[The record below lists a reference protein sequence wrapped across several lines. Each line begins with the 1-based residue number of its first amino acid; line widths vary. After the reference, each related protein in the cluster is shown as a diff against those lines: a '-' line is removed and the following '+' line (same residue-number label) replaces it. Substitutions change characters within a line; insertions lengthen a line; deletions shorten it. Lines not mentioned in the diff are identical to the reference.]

1 MRTRPENQPPSPE
14 DLRCIDAYLNGTLS
28 QEEFAAFEQRL
39 LGSAAYRFVLRQT
52 LAVDAFLHER
62 AGESDMP
69 SLVTVSADAPPVVVP
84 ASKMPQSRA
93 LSIWAPALTVMVLVA
108 LGVAWRGTIGKKWSS
123 APLARGVAERPIA
136 TLVAVSPD
144 ARFAIPRR
152 VTGSVGVELGKE
164 WLDLTQGNARILF
177 QSGASVDLQAPALLG
192 IDSPMRCFLEYGRV
206 SVTAPESARD
216 FMVATEAV
224 EVVDLGTQFEVTLD
238 RTSGMADVT
247 VTEGL
252 VDLRLGSPGV
262 ARVVQPVMEGQV
274 ARIDAAGT
282 LVELR
287 TTQPVNAA
295 AAKPPGLIA
304 HLLLDEVESDGTV
317 VDDSGCGHHGTVR
330 PGGSAALM
338 PGRTGSGFATAEAG
352 WIELDAH
359 AVKFR
364 TLDCFTVACWI
375 RNPREGIAVV
385 FSASDGTALQRI
397 QLQVHQGSLA
407 YGWQVGSQF
416 DAISGAVEGWRRDH
430 WHHVAVA
437 FDQGQV
443 SLYRDGRLVGSGK
456 YGRKLGLPARGP
468 SDLKRVRNVQFG
480 RLPDASP
487 GQDEWPQQFGGD
499 LDDLQ
504 IYSTALSAEAVNG
517 LFNTPGNGMARLT
530 QEN

>member
-1 MRTRPENQPPSPE
+1 MR
-14 DLRCIDAYLNGTLS
+14 
-28 QEEFAAFEQRL
+28 
-39 LGSAAYRFVLRQT
+39 
-52 LAVDAFLHER
+52 
-62 AGESDMP
+62 
-69 SLVTVSADAPPVVVP
+69 
-84 ASKMPQSRA
+84 
-93 LSIWAPALTVMVLVA
+93 
-108 LGVAWRGTIGKKWSS
+108 WSS
-123 APLARGVAERPIA
+123 APQYRGVAERPIA
-136 TLVAVSPD
+136 KVIAVSPN

-152 VTGSVGVELGKE
+152 LPGNFGVELGKE
-164 WLDLTQGNARILF
+164 WLDLTQGTARILF
-177 QSGASVDLQAPALLG
+177 QSGASVHLQAPALLG

-238 RTSGMADVT
+238 RTSGMANVT

-262 ARVVQPVMEGQV
+262 ARVVQPVTEGQV
-274 ARIDAAGT
+274 ARVDAAGT

-287 TTQPVNAA
+287 TTQPANAA

-304 HLLLDEVESDGTV
+304 HLLLDEVESDGKV
-317 VDDSGCGHHGTVR
+317 VDVSGCGHHGTVR
-330 PGGSAALM
+330 PGGSAALV
-338 PGRTGSGFATAEAG
+338 PGRTGSGFATAGAG

-385 FSASDGTALQRI
+385 FSASDGTALQRV
-397 QLQVHQGSLA
+397 QLQVHRGSLA
-407 YGWQVGSQF
+407 YGWQVGLQF
-416 DAISGAVEGWRRDH
+416 DAISGAVKGWRRDQ
-430 WHHVAVA
+430 WHHVAVTFA
-437 FDQGQV
+437 YGQV

-468 SDLKRVRNVQFG
+468 SELKQIRNVQFG

-499 LDDLQ
+499 LDDIQ
-504 IYSTALSAEAVNG
+504 IYSTALPAEAVKV
-517 LFNTPGNGMARLT
+517 LFNTPRQVWPN
-530 QEN
+530 

>member
-1 MRTRPENQPPSPE
+1 MKSRTPRDSPAAE
-14 DLRCIDAYLNGTLS
+14 ELQWINAYLNGTLS
-28 QEEFAAFEQRL
+28 PEDFAAFEQRL
-39 LGSAAYRFVLRQT
+39 LESAALRFAFRRT

-62 AGESDMP
+62 SGESEMP
-69 SLVTVSADAPPVVVP
+69 SLATVSVDAPAVGLA
-84 ASKMPQSRA
+84 ASSMPQRRT
-93 LSIWAPALTVMVLVA
+93 LSGWAPALTLMVLVGLA
-108 LGVAWRGTIGKKWSS
+108 AGWFGGMGMRWSS
-123 APLARGVAERPIA
+123 APQYRGVAERPIA
-136 TLVAVSPD
+136 KVIAVSPN

-152 VTGSVGVELGKE
+152 LPGNFGVELGKE
-164 WLDLTQGNARILF
+164 WLDLTQGTARILF
-177 QSGASVDLQAPALLG
+177 QSGASVHLQAPALLG

-238 RTSGMADVT
+238 RTSGMANVT

-262 ARVVQPVMEGQV
+262 ARVVQPVTEGQV
-274 ARIDAAGT
+274 ARVDAAGT

-287 TTQPVNAA
+287 TTQPANAA

-304 HLLLDEVESDGTV
+304 HLLLDEVESDGKV
-317 VDDSGCGHHGTVR
+317 VDVSGCGHHGTVR
-330 PGGSAALM
+330 PGGSAALV
-338 PGRTGSGFATAEAG
+338 PGRTGSGFATAGAG

-385 FSASDGTALQRI
+385 FSASDGTALQRV
-397 QLQVHQGSLA
+397 QLQVHRGSLA
-407 YGWQVGSQF
+407 YGWQVGLQF
-416 DAISGAVEGWRRDH
+416 DAISGAVKGWRRDQ
-430 WHHVAVA
+430 WHHVAVTFA
-437 FDQGQV
+437 YGQV

-468 SDLKRVRNVQFG
+468 SELKQIRNVQFG

-499 LDDLQ
+499 LDDIQ
-504 IYSTALSAEAVNG
+504 IYSTALPAEAVKV
-517 LFNTPGNGMARLT
+517 LFNTPRQVWPN
-530 QEN
+530 